1 VLEQQNRILYTLF
14 QQEPYL
20 YNICVFCA
28 SSDTVSP
35 SYHQA
40 GTAFGYAL
48 AGHDCRLIFGGGS
61 VGLMGT
67 VAKAVK
73 EKNGYVYGVIPSDL
87 RGSEGRFS
95 LCDRLILTDS
105 LAERKKHMIDRADG
119 FAVLPGGYGTLD
131 EAFEVLTLRRHG
143 LVHRPVVFL
152 NTDGIFDSLIDF
164 FERLNKE
171 GFMQAAFM
179 DEVRVTSDPEEAVVY
194 LIDKGE
200 RI

>member
-1 VLEQQNRILYTLF
+1 MNH
-14 QQEPYL
+14 
-20 YNICVFCA
+20 ICVFCA
-28 SSDTVSP
+28 SSDTIPP
-35 SYHQA
+35 SYHEA
-40 GTAFGYAL
+40 GKAFGRAL
-48 AGHDCRLIFGGGS
+48 VAHDCRLIFGGGC

-73 EKNGYVYGVIPSDL
+73 EKNGYVYGVIPSHL
-87 RGSEGRFS
+87 RGSEGRFP

-143 LVHRPVVFL
+143 LIHHPVVFL

-164 FERLNKE
+164 LERLDKE
-171 GFMQAAFM
+171 GFLQTAFI
-179 DEVRVTSDPEEAVVY
+179 DEVRVTSDPEEAVAY